1 MISNNNSYLLSS
13 RPYLFGCEYDNIITI
28 NLFPKGP
35 LAKIVKQVN
44 FSNNRL
50 SDFTDYENKCGYALL
65 SLRGL
70 GGGLGGGS
78 YNCNGRKNHH
88 LMTAN
93 EIPDLFSFLLSN
105 GYKIDTSL
113 TKMMNNSNIQIN
125 MNNIVAFITY
135 TQ

>member
-1 MISNNNSYLLSS
+1 MISNCNSYLLSS

-35 LAKIVKQVN
+35 LAKIVRQVN

-65 SLRGL
+65 SLRGT
-70 GGGLGGGS
+70 GS
-78 YNCNGRKNHH
+78 GDCRGRKNHR

-93 EIPDLFSFLLSN
+93 EIPDLLSFLLSN

-113 TKMMNNSNIQIN
+113 TKMMNNSNIQIDA
-125 MNNIVAFITY
+125 NNIIAFITY
-135 TQ
+135 IQ

>member
-1 MISNNNSYLLSS
+1 MNSNSYLLSS

-28 NLFPKGP
+28 NLLPRGP
-35 LAKIVKQVN
+35 LAKIVRQVN

-65 SLRGL
+65 SLRGV
-70 GGGLGGGS
+70 GV
-78 YNCNGRKNHH
+78 CNGRKNHR

-113 TKMMNNSNIQIN
+113 TKMMNTSNIQIN
-125 MNNIVAFITY
+125 MNNIIAFITY
-135 TQ
+135 VE

>member
-1 MISNNNSYLLSS
+1 MISNCNSYLLSS

-35 LAKIVKQVN
+35 LAKIVRQIN

-65 SLRGL
+65 SLRGV
-70 GGGLGGGS
+70 GAGAGAGVCG
-78 YNCNGRKNHH
+78 GRKNHRF
-88 LMTAN
+88 MTAN

-113 TKMMNNSNIQIN
+113 TKMMNTSNIQIN
-125 MNNIVAFITY
+125 MNNIIAFITY